1 MNAARRIAAGVLLA
15 AIHGTAG
22 TAEPSTASALRIC
35 LPENDPPRS
44 SRSRATGLDIDVA
57 RLLARGMQRPLQLV
71 WLPELGAIDEVS
83 DFNFTPLVGNR
94 CDAHLSVP
102 GPEAVSAY
110 RGALALSE
118 PYYGAAYELI
128 PETAHWQWGQ
138 PFEGTIAV
146 LANTVAHVAIDAV
159 GLGWTMRADT
169 SEIGH
174 AVASGNA
181 AMGLV
186 WGPDVVTAGVD
197 RSPAFEPPPVLRWNL
212 HAATRNNDPL
222 LAEINRVFAEASFAG
237 RMSDILAVHGVPA
250 RSPFASVYTPH
261 ALRALKPR

>member
-1 MNAARRIAAGVLLA
+1 MLLA
-15 AIHGTAG
+15 AIHSNAG
-22 TAEPSTASALRIC
+22 AAEPSTAPALRIC

-44 SRSRATGLDIDVA
+44 SRSRAAGLDIDVA
-57 RLLARGMQRPLQLV
+57 RLLAHGLQRPLQLV
-71 WLPELGAIDEVS
+71 WLPELGTIDEVS
-83 DFNFTPLVGNR
+83 DFNFTPLVESH

-102 GPEAVSAY
+102 GREAVSPY

-138 PFEGTIAV
+138 PFAGTIAV

-174 AVASGNA
+174 AVASGSA

-186 WGPDVVTAGVD
+186 WGPDVATAGVD
-197 RSPAFEPPPVLRWNL
+197 RSQTFEPPPVLRWNL
-212 HAATRNNDPL
+212 HAATRHEDPL
-222 LAEINRVFAEASFAG
+222 LVEINRVFAAASFAA
-237 RMSDILAVHGVPA
+237 RMREILAMHGVPV
-250 RSPFASVYTPH
+250 RSPFGSVYTPD